1 MTEQRGEWIKQA
13 NRHGK
18 EGQSPGPLRIRL
30 LFYIHIHFQLQS
42 YSPSSMRVNQGN
54 CSSIASLCFEAQ
66 TGVGQVIHTRVT
78 TGLTNTDSLPKHGT
92 LKYSG
97 KGQRT
102 TQWWGSCKTW
112 RTRIASTLSWRGLS
126 GMHLFCS
133 GFFSQAFI
141 SDGTPRKRRDTQRS
155 YPTLKLIWRAEARV
169 LESNIS
175 LFSLLE

>member
-102 TQWWGSCKTW
+102 TQWWGSCKT
-112 RTRIASTLSWRGLS
+112 
-126 GMHLFCS
+126 
-133 GFFSQAFI
+133 
-141 SDGTPRKRRDTQRS
+141 
-155 YPTLKLIWRAEARV
+155 
-169 LESNIS
+169 
-175 LFSLLE
+175 